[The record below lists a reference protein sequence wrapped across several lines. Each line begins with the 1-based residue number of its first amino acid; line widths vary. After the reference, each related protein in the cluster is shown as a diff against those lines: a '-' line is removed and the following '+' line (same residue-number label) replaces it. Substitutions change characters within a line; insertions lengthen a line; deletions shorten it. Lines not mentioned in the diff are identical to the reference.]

1 MPLIIDGVEYG
12 LSDAD
17 LADRRKYINASEAPT
32 IVAGEP
38 AAQMRL
44 WEEKTNRVEPENLDD
59 VLPVAIGKVTESL
72 NVYWYERVTGLKV
85 TDRQRV
91 IKAGFLRATLDG
103 MTEYQGAPCVW
114 EAKHIG
120 AFSKIDDAV
129 QRYFPQVFVQM
140 HLSGARQ
147 AILSILHGTQNYEW
161 VHVEFDDEYWRK
173 VLARLEMFYE
183 AVMFEQPPHDMAPLE
198 APKPTTFK
206 AYDMTGQNEWASHAA
221 DWLASKSAAETFK
234 AAEKNIKSLVPED
247 ASDCTGHG
255 ITVKRSKSG
264 ALTIKG
270 SKK

>member
-1 MPLIIDGVEYG
+1 MLVVDGISYG
-12 LSDAD
+12 LSAAD
-17 LADRRKYINASEAPT
+17 LADRKAFINASEAPT

-38 AAQMRL
+38 EAVMKL
-44 WEEKTNRVEPENLDD
+44 WREKVGQAEPEDLSG
-59 VLPVAIGKVTESL
+59 VMPVQLGIYTESF
-72 NVYWYERVTGLKV
+72 NCAWFERVSGLKV

-114 EAKHIG
+114 EAKHIS
-120 AFSKIDDAV
+120 AFSKVDDAV

-147 AILSILHGTQNYEW
+147 AILSILHGTLNYEW
-161 VHVEFDDEYWRK
+161 VHVEFDEEYWRK
-173 VLARLEMFYE
+173 VLARLEMFHE

-198 APKPTTFK
+198 APKPTTFR

-255 ITVKRSKSG
+255 ITVKRSKAG